1 MQFIPKGPDIPDEL
15 LQFHEEGK
23 VVFFCGAG
31 VSMGAGLPDFKGLV
45 QKTWKEVG
53 NNQRTPE
60 EKHLMRQGRYDAV
73 LGFLESKFDN
83 SLVMRNGL
91 AQVLSRYKKK
101 ALFDCTHK
109 SLLTLAQT
117 RGKNPVLHLVTTNF
131 DRLFEN
137 LKKESSRQYRS
148 YIAPLLPVPRKTNWD
163 GIVYLHGLLPN
174 EHDEN
179 ALRNLIVSSGDF
191 GRAYLKERWA
201 ARFVSQLFRE
211 YVVCFVGYS
220 LADPVMRYLA
230 DAIEA
235 DVTDGEDANPIY
247 MFVSG
252 DCSESLLRH
261 RSIKCINY
269 SAENKHELLH
279 KTLDEWANTYSRGI
293 NGKESI
299 VDACADL
306 DPDKVL
312 DNGYVGR
319 MLWAL
324 SDSTGSAARR
334 FAVHNPV
341 PSLNWAGILASDEG
355 WVPVAEKDGE
365 ICKKNKVQLLRLS
378 ELDNYLDVRQK
389 YIWSWLLR
397 HLTNPDLIW
406 VVLREEDTIHPLFKR
421 QLSYALTS
429 LITDDHNRGNDNRK
443 PSPDSK
449 LHPVMYR
456 LWRLIIAGN
465 VISGKT
471 TRWDFYDVHH
481 RLQGEELNY
490 SLLQDLRRWLTPAI
504 YLDKSWGYKM
514 HHANGINAP
523 KDISS
528 YFSWRLC
535 LRHENGAGE
544 YFWREIKKALAN
556 KLVEIFDCCEA
567 ALLDGLEALFYLD
580 GAAEYSSAITHDILS
595 IEDHTQNRNSICS
608 WRHVVDLLRD
618 AWLVLADK
626 NRPKAYAAFVRWIS
640 SKHFLFQRLAL
651 FAAKRTDVVDPHE
664 WYKALTANHGLLLWM
679 TASRREVLRLLA
691 TTAKCLSKRDY
702 ESLAEAIAKGPPP
715 CMFIGVKAVKRDGI
729 IDRAIWLRLK
739 KIECYEIPLPE
750 RAKNKLSELSLRNPD
765 WELLRNQQEEFLVWS
780 YGTGDPDFEAETQH
794 ILVPEETQAMVKWL
808 VSDSDKP
815 EHEFNTDDNWAQICR
830 EKPQLA
836 LDGLRALITIGK
848 WNVKRINEALWAWR
862 EESLLKYGNEFT
874 EQHIMDCPD
883 AYFIELVNSLALWC
897 EEAVKKKVISRAS
910 LVKVAKRIFS
920 IAYEGDTPEK
930 RDVCDDNPISVAINH
945 PVGRIV
951 EALLDDCFGKTIHK
965 GEGIVNVH
973 RELFSHVCDASSLSL
988 RHGRVVLVSRMVGL
1002 YYADENWVR
1011 EHIYPL
1017 LKWGGNHYEARAA
1030 WFGMLWVSNPHI
1042 PIMVEIKGDFLST
1055 SAYISE
1061 LGDVGECY
1069 CGLLTLMGLW
1079 HVPEY
1084 INCKEYKA
1092 IFQMLPS
1099 AALEHCAGMLRRY
1112 QSDWLAAKSDKDDK
1126 SSANDHIDER
1136 TSPERI
1142 WCKDTYP
1149 FIKKVWPKDA
1159 AKLSPK
1165 ICRDFSQLVIGT
1177 GKEFPNALKSL
1188 EWILN
1193 KCATEDDWHLQ
1204 LMKNGTRCL
1213 QDFPEESL
1221 EYLHKVARNIKWGVG
1236 LLKECLAEI
1245 IKVCPDLKM
1254 DGRYLQLVGLIRQR
1268 HNMI

>member
-15 LQFHEEGK
+15 LQLHEEGEA
-23 VVFFCGAG
+23 VFFCGAG

-45 QKTWKEVG
+45 KRTWKEVG
-53 NNQRTPE
+53 NNHRTTE
-60 EKHLMRQGRYDAV
+60 EIHLMRQGRYDAV

-101 ALFDCTHK
+101 ASSDCTHR

-117 RGKNPVLHLVTTNF
+117 RGKNPALHLVTTNF

-137 LKKESSRQYRS
+137 VKRESSRQYKS

-163 GIVYLHGLLPN
+163 GIVYLHGLLPD
-174 EHDEN
+174 EDDEN

-235 DVTDGEDANPIY
+235 DVADGEDANPIY

-252 DCSESLLRH
+252 ECSESLLRH
-261 RSIKCINY
+261 KSIKCINY

-279 KTLDEWANTYSRGI
+279 KTLEEWANTYSRGI
-293 NGKESI
+293 NGKETI
-299 VDACADL
+299 VDACAGL

-312 DNGYVGR
+312 DDGYVGR

-324 SDSTGSAARR
+324 SDNTGSAARR
-334 FAVHNPV
+334 FAVHDPV
-341 PSLNWAGILASDEG
+341 PSLNWAGILASDKG
-355 WVPVAEKDGE
+355 LVPVVERNDE
-365 ICKKNKVQLLRLS
+365 PNKKNKVQLLRLS
-378 ELDNYLDVRQK
+378 GFDDYLDARQK

-397 HLTNPDLIW
+397 HLTNPELIW
-406 VVLREEDTIHPLFKR
+406 LVLREGESIHPSFKL

-429 LITDDHNRGNDNRK
+429 LMTDERNRGNDNRK
-443 PSPDSK
+443 PSFNLN
-449 LHPVMYR
+449 LHPTMYR

-471 TRWDFYDVHH
+471 TRWDSYNIHH

-504 YLDKSWGYKM
+504 YLDKSWNYKI
-514 HHANGINAP
+514 HHENGINAP
-523 KDISS
+523 KDMSS
-528 YFSWRLC
+528 YFSWHLC

-544 YFWREIKKALAN
+544 YFWREIRKALTN
-556 KLVEIFDCCEA
+556 KLIEVFDCCEA
-567 ALLDGLEALFYLD
+567 ALLDGLEALQYLD
-580 GAAEYSSAITHDILS
+580 GGAEHSGVITHDILS
-595 IEDHTQNRNSICS
+595 IEDHTQNRNSLHS
-608 WRHVVDLLRD
+608 WRYVVDLLRD

-626 NRPKAYAAFVRWIS
+626 NKPKAHAAFVRWIS

-651 FAAKRTDVVDPHE
+651 FAAKLTDVVDPHE
-664 WYKALTANHGLLLWM
+664 WYEAVTANHGLLLWM

-691 TTAKCLSKRDY
+691 TTAKCLSKCDY
-702 ESLAEAIAKGPPP
+702 ENLANVIEKGPPP
-715 CMFIGVKAVKRDGI
+715 CMFIDVEAARRDEI

-739 KIECYEIPLPE
+739 KIECREMPLPE
-750 RAKNKLSELSLRNPD
+750 RAKNKLSELSLRNPG
-765 WELLRNQQEEFLVWS
+765 WKLLRNQQEEFLFWS

-794 ILVPEETQAMVKWL
+794 IFVPEETQAMVKWL
-808 VSDSDKP
+808 VSDVDKP

-830 EKPQLA
+830 EKPQA
-836 LDGLRALITIGK
+836 VLDGLKALITTGK
-848 WNVKRINEALWAWR
+848 WNVKRINEVLWAWR
-862 EESLLKYGNEFT
+862 EESLLKYGNEFV
-874 EQHIMDCPD
+874 EQHILDCPD
-883 AYFIELVNSLALWC
+883 TDFTELANSLALWC
-897 EEAVKKKVISRAS
+897 EEAVKKKVISRES
-910 LVKVAKRIFS
+910 LVKIAKRIFS
-920 IAYEGDTPEK
+920 IAYEDDTSEK
-930 RDVCDDNPISVAINH
+930 RDVCDDDPISVAINH
-945 PVGRIV
+945 PVGRIM

-965 GEGIVNVH
+965 GEGIADVH
-973 RELFSHVCDASSLSL
+973 RELFSYVCDTSSLSL
-988 RHGRVVLVSRMVGL
+988 RHGRVILASRMVGL

-1011 EHIYPL
+1011 EHLYPL
-1017 LKWGGNHYEARAA
+1017 LKWGDNHYEVRAV
-1030 WFGMLWVSNPHI
+1030 WFGMLWVNRPHM
-1042 PIMVEIKGDFLST
+1042 PLMVEIKDDFLST
-1055 SAYISE
+1055 SEYISE
-1061 LGDVGECY
+1061 LGNVGERY
-1069 CGLLTLMGLW
+1069 CGFLTLMGLW
-1079 HVPEY
+1079 HVPGY

-1112 QSDWLAAKSDKDDK
+1112 QSDWLTAKSDKDDQ
-1126 SSANDHIDER
+1126 SSENDNIDER
-1136 TSPERI
+1136 TSPERL
-1142 WCKDTYP
+1142 WAKDTYP
-1149 FIKKVWPKDA
+1149 FIQKVWPKDVE
-1159 AKLSPK
+1159 KLSPK
-1165 ICRDFSQLVIGT
+1165 ICREFAQLVIGT
-1177 GKEFPNALKSL
+1177 GKEFPRALKSL

-1193 KCATEDDWHLQ
+1193 KCDAEDDWPLH

-1221 EYLHKVARNIKWGVG
+1221 EYLHKVARNIKWGVD
-1236 LLKECLAEI
+1236 LLKECLAEL
-1245 IKVCPDLKM
+1245 IKARPDLKT
-1254 DGRYLQLVGLIRQR
+1254 DGRYLQLADIMRQR
-1268 HNMI
+1268 LNMI